1 MRAMGFDPINPV
13 VLVGGAGSG
22 IGAACAREMARRSD
36 GGLILTD
43 TDEEA
48 LAATADSL
56 DRAPERVSMLAFD
69 PADGRRWRDAA
80 EFIAGQYGRLDWA
93 ILDAGAAFPR
103 RETYL
108 EAALRGVDAI
118 MPLIGDN
125 RDGGAI
131 VLLASAPALLE
142 ETSTNTGAGL
152 TTVLQAGARK
162 GAPLQ
167 VRLSALAF
175 GGSESDAWRGAP
187 LFQDLTRLH
196 GGVAGAF
203 AWLSET
209 ATPQARY
216 PGVELGAL
224 LPLMLS
230 DADGGALLV
239 VDGGHTL

>member
-1 MRAMGFDPINPV
+1 MGFDPINPV

-36 GGLILTD
+36 GGLILAD
-43 TDEEA
+43 TNEEA
-48 LAATADSL
+48 LASAADSL
-56 DRAPERVSMLAFD
+56 ERAPERVSMLAFD
-69 PADGRRWRDAA
+69 PADGKRWRDAA

-103 RETYL
+103 RDTYL

-131 VLLASAPALLE
+131 VLLASAAALSE
-142 ETSTNTGAGL
+142 KISASASAGL
-152 TTVLQAGARK
+152 MTLLRAGTRR
-162 GAPLQ
+162 GAALQ
-167 VRLSALAF
+167 VRISALAF
-175 GGSESDAWRGAP
+175 GGAESDTWKNVP
-187 LFQDLTRLH
+187 LFPDLVRKH
-196 GGVAGAF
+196 GGASPAF

-209 ATPQARY
+209 AAPLARY
-216 PGVELGAL
+216 PGADISAL
-224 LPLMLS
+224 LPLMLA
-230 DADGGALLV
+230 DAEGGAVLV